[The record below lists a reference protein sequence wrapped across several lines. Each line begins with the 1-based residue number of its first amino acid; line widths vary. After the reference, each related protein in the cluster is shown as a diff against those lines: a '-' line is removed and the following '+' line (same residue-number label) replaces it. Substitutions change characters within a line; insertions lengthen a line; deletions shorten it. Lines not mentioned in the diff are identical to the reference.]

1 MSTWADELIER
12 LQQANRDFSSR
23 LEIAERTKTL
33 TASAKNDQYG
43 MEITVGDDCRIVG
56 LTLSPAALKL
66 PSRELSA
73 EILRLARSA
82 RSKYAR
88 ELEKVNLEV
97 LGDNDLSRRILEEIR
112 EKYPE
117 DENEEGRRS

>member
-43 MEITVGDDCRIVG
+43 MEIIVGDDCRIERLV
-56 LTLSPAALKL
+56 LSPAALKL
-66 PSRELSA
+66 SSRELSA

-82 RSKYAR
+82 RAKYAR

-97 LGDNDLSRRILEEIR
+97 LGDNDLSRRIVEEIR
-112 EKYPE
+112 QKYPE